1 MGESLPQVEAVCT
14 VNSFGVC
21 VGTKATGIFSP
32 DAVATRLCVG
42 LKLLGVSWVLL
53 SFPTFGEEGV
63 MEGFGV
69 LGWAFF
75 GLVVALI
82 VFGFGGRHCSQY
94 SGLEPKVSR
103 TVGAEHCLQMN
114 LKMRA

>member
-1 MGESLPQVEAVCT
+1 
-14 VNSFGVC
+14 
-21 VGTKATGIFSP
+21 
-32 DAVATRLCVG
+32 
-42 LKLLGVSWVLL
+42 
-53 SFPTFGEEGV
+53 
-63 MEGFGV
+63 MEGFGF

-75 GLVVALI
+75 GLVALM